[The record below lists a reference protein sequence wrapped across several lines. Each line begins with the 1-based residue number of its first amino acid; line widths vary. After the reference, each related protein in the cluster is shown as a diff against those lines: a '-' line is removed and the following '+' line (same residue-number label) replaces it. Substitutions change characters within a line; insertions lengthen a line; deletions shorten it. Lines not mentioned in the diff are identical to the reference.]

1 MRTKEMLR
9 DRRIRLLIFFVALSI
24 ALIYFKGISM
34 GLDLKGGSLIQVKA
48 ERPLARDE
56 MDQVT
61 RILDQR
67 LRGGMKVRD
76 VKIRPWGERYI
87 LIYIAGVDVVEAQK
101 LVGKPGV
108 LTVKVGNKT
117 VFTGEDLVKVESIR
131 YDAMRGTW
139 GVPFTINEE
148 AAENLRDAEV
158 ETNFT
163 KIDMYLDEGIG
174 VIVTNSSELIVKF
187 DLSPSKGLMFQP
199 SPMRKLTLPEAF
211 IEGYIKTVGNVRK
224 ISINS
229 LEGDMRKIVYGGEAA
244 EYITFSEKLEEVN
257 VTEIENALRK
267 HGIFVLV
274 GRSGLVNSA
283 PPSYSLQE
291 EFAAG
296 KVIKGL
302 ILETGSGEQGKKE
315 AKRMEVI
322 LRSGALPIKLEIVGS
337 WNISPTLG
345 EEFTKN
351 SIIAGLLAFLGVSL
365 IVFLRYRKPQLAI
378 PILITG
384 TSEIII
390 ILGVASLINW
400 DIDLPAIAGII
411 AAVGTGVDNQIVIL
425 DEFLLEK
432 EKSIKYRIKQAFFI
446 VMGSYFT
453 LIAAMIP
460 LFIVGFGM
468 LQGFAVTTI
477 IGATAGVFITRP
489 AYARIVEYMRPE

>member
-1 MRTKEMLR
+1 
-9 DRRIRLLIFFVALSI
+9 
-24 ALIYFKGISM
+24 
-34 GLDLKGGSLIQVKA
+34 
-48 ERPLARDE
+48 
-56 MDQVT
+56 
-61 RILDQR
+61 
-67 LRGGMKVRD
+67 
-76 VKIRPWGERYI
+76 
-87 LIYIAGVDVVEAQK
+87 
-101 LVGKPGV
+101 
-108 LTVKVGNKT
+108 
-117 VFTGEDLVKVESIR
+117 
-131 YDAMRGTW
+131 
-139 GVPFTINEE
+139 
-148 AAENLRDAEV
+148 
-158 ETNFT
+158 
-163 KIDMYLDEGIG
+163 
-174 VIVTNSSELIVKF
+174 
-187 DLSPSKGLMFQP
+187 
-199 SPMRKLTLPEAF
+199 
-211 IEGYIKTVGNVRK
+211 
-224 ISINS
+224 
-229 LEGDMRKIVYGGEAA
+229 MRKIVYGGEAA

-267 HGIFVLV
+267 YGIFVLV

-302 ILETGSGEQGKKE
+302 ILETGSGEQGKNE
-315 AKRMEVI
+315 ARRMEVI

-365 IVFLRYRKPQLAI
+365 IVFLRYRKPQLVI

-411 AAVGTGVDNQIVIL
+411 AAVGTGMDNQIVIL